1 MKQALCLIPVTDA
14 QKQALQQAAPSYNF
28 TFKISADKTL
38 TTEEVEQAEII
49 IGNTSPKLI
58 SKAKNLKWFQ
68 LYSAGADAY
77 VKPGI
82 LSENTILTNATGAY
96 GLAVSEHMA
105 AQLLELIKNLH
116 LYRDNQNNSSWKD
129 EGPVRSVRSCIILI
143 LGLGDI
149 GSSFARIMKGFGA
162 KVIGLKRRP
171 GAKPD
176 YLDEL
181 HLSEKLDELLP
192 KVDVV
197 AMCLPSTPETT
208 NIMNAQRI
216 ASMKPGSFIINAG
229 RGNAVDQ
236 NAVCAALI
244 SGQLGGFGTD
254 VTEPE
259 PLPADHPLWSMKNA
273 VITPHVSGNFHIPE
287 IAETVFNIALENL
300 KRLQTGQELFNLVDR
315 GTGYKA

>member
-1 MKQALCLIPVTDA
+1 MKQALCLIPITDA
-14 QKQALQQAAPSYNF
+14 QKEALQQAAPEYNF

-38 TTEEVEQAEII
+38 TVEEVEGAEII

-68 LYSAGADAY
+68 LYSAGADNYIA
-77 VKPGI
+77 PGI
-82 LSENTILTNATGAY
+82 LSPDTILTNATGAY

-105 AQLLELIKNLH
+105 ALLISMIKNLH
-116 LYRDNQNNSSWKD
+116 LYRDNQTAANWKD
-129 EGPVRSVRSCIILI
+129 EGGVRSIRSCTVLI

-149 GSSFARIMKGFGA
+149 GSAFAKIMKGFGA

-171 GAKPD
+171 SAKPD

-181 HLSEKLDELLP
+181 YLSEQLDELLP
-192 KVDVV
+192 QVDVV

-208 NIMNAQRI
+208 NMMNAKRI
-216 ASMKPGSFIINAG
+216 AALKPGSFIINAG

-236 NAVCAALI
+236 DAICAALQ
-244 SGQLGGFGTD
+244 SGHLGGFGTD
-254 VTEPE
+254 VTDPE

-287 IAETVFNIALENL
+287 IAETVFNITLENI
-300 KRLQTGQELFNLVDR
+300 KRLQKGEQLTNLVDR
-315 GTGYKA
+315 STGYKA